1 MDFFGYRGQ
10 ELYCEEVS
18 VERIAAE
25 MGTPLYV
32 YSAATFRSHYQKLER
47 AFAELHPLICYS
59 VKGCGNLHIL
69 RLFAAL
75 GSGFD
80 VVSGGELF
88 RVLEAGGRAEQVV
101 YAGVGKTDAEIRQ
114 ALEAGIGYFNIES
127 EAELENLIAIATQ
140 RNKPVRAALRVNPD
154 VDPKTHRYTTTGKK
168 ETKFGVD
175 CERARGVFEQYGRN
189 GQVRLEGI
197 HIHIGSPVNSTVP
210 YVEAIQKTLALI
222 AELRAAGHDI
232 RVIDIGGGFGAD
244 YTTGQAPAPEEYAAA
259 IVPLLRGTG
268 LRVVLEP
275 GRSIS
280 ANAGI
285 LVTRVL
291 YNKKGGTK
299 NFVIVDAAMNDLIRP
314 ALYDA
319 FHFLW
324 PVRVARGYELENRSD
339 TVDLS
344 GLRKVDVVGGI
355 CESSDFLAKDRMLPP
370 LKRGD
375 LLSIFTAGAYG
386 FAMSSQYNARPRAA
400 EVMVEGEICKV
411 IRRRE
416 SYQDLIALE
425 CDE

>member
-1 MDFFGYRGQ
+1 
-10 ELYCEEVS
+10 
-18 VERIAAE
+18 
-25 MGTPLYV
+25 
-32 YSAATFRSHYQKLER
+32 
-47 AFAELHPLICYS
+47 
-59 VKGCGNLHIL
+59 
-69 RLFAAL
+69 
-75 GSGFD
+75 
-80 VVSGGELF
+80 
-88 RVLEAGGRAEQVV
+88 VLAAGGRAEQVV

-114 ALEAGIGYFNIES
+114 ALAAGIGYFNIES
-127 EAELENLIAIATQ
+127 EAELENLIALAGQ
-140 RNKPVRAALRVNPD
+140 EKKQVRAALRVNPD
-154 VDPKTHRYTTTGKK
+154 VDPKTHRHTSTGKK

-197 HIHIGSPVNSTVP
+197 HIHIGSPVNTVAP
-210 YVEAIQKTLALI
+210 YVEAIQKTLSLI
-222 AELRAAGHDI
+222 AELRAAGHEI

-244 YTTGQAPAPEEYAAA
+244 YTTGQAPAPEEYAGA

-268 LRVVLEP
+268 LQVILEP

-291 YNKKGGTK
+291 YNKKGGEK
-299 NFVIVDAAMNDLIRP
+299 NFVIVDAAMSDLIRP
-314 ALYDA
+314 ALYEA
-319 FHFLW
+319 FHFIW
-324 PVRVARGYELENRSD
+324 PAQPQKGYELENRSD

-344 GLRKVDVVGGI
+344 GLKKVDVVGGI

-375 LLSIFTAGAYG
+375 LLAVFTAGAYG

-400 EVMVEGEICKV
+400 EVMVEGGRFRV

-416 SYQDLIALE
+416 SYEDLIALE
-425 CDE
+425 RGE